1 MDKPE
6 RSPPNRPGELD
17 LEAMADRDLE
27 RVLVDLLSVK
37 YPGIEQTDV
46 ERFFH
51 ALDAGNLDQVERI
64 EADMAQKSAQWK
76 LAALNLEG

>member
-1 MDKPE
+1 MDKQE
-6 RSPPNRPGELD
+6 RSPPKRPGELD
-17 LEAMADRDLE
+17 LQAMAEPELE
-27 RVLVDLLSVK
+27 RVLIDLLNIK
-37 YPGIEQTDV
+37 YPGIEQTDI

-76 LAALNLEG
+76 LAGLNLED

>member
-1 MDKPE
+1 MDKSE
-6 RSPPNRPGELD
+6 RSPPQKPEDLD
-17 LEAMADRDLE
+17 LEAMADVELE
-27 RVLVDLLSVK
+27 RVLIDLLSVK
-37 YPGIEQTDV
+37 YPGIEQTDI
-46 ERFFH
+46 EHFFH

>member
-1 MDKPE
+1 MNNTE
-6 RSPPNRPGELD
+6 RSPPQRPGELD
-17 LEAMADRDLE
+17 LEAMADIELE
-27 RVLVDLLSVK
+27 RVLIDLLSVK
-37 YPGIEQTDV
+37 YPGIEQTDI